1 MVDATEK
8 EKKRECKVWLST
20 KSITD
25 HYLKYCTPSTITE
38 NKLSDLKTSELQF
51 KVFKGS
57 K

>member
-8 EKKRECKVWLST
+8 EKKRERKVWLST